1 MGKNV
6 MGGINMINKRFDN
19 KIAFVTGASSGI
31 GLAITKKLIEEGAQV
46 AGFARTEEKLKK
58 IEEEY
63 KDKFFP
69 VAGDATN
76 PEDVK
81 KAVEK
86 TVRKFGRIDTAFNV
100 AGSAIFGTVID
111 QEIEDWKYVV
121 DLCLNGMFYS
131 IKYVANEMK
140 KQGNGTIVNIT
151 SLNSHVPMYAGASY
165 SSAKAGAEML
175 TKNAAIELAPYNIRV
190 NAILP
195 GLVATPLSK
204 DLTDNEELNAAYMER
219 IPAKRAAQPEEIAGP
234 SLFLASEEA
243 SYINGASLVVDAGWE
258 QTGYPDLSKFL
269 ET

>member
-1 MGKNV
+1 MKS
-6 MGGINMINKRFDN
+6 KRFDD

-31 GLAITKKLIEEGAQV
+31 GLTITKQLIEEGAKV
-46 AGFARTEEKLKK
+46 AGFARTEETLKEM
-58 IEEEY
+58 EEEY
-63 KDKFFP
+63 KGKFFA
-69 VAGDATN
+69 VSGDATN
-76 PEDVK
+76 SEDVK
-81 KAVEK
+81 EAVEK
-86 TVRKFGRIDTAFNV
+86 TIKQFGKIDTAFNV
-100 AGSAIFGTVID
+100 AGSSIFGTIVD
-111 QEIEDWKYVV
+111 QKIEDWKYVV

-140 KQGNGTIVNIT
+140 KQGSGTIVNIT

-195 GLVATPLSK
+195 GLVATSLTK
-204 DLTDNEELNAAYMER
+204 DLTDDEALNDAYMDR
-219 IPAKRAAQPEEIAGP
+219 IPAKRAAQPEEIAKP

-243 SYINGASLVVDAGWE
+243 SYINGASLVVDGGWE

-269 ET
+269 EV